1 MRVKEKTVEFM
12 IAFFNESFEH
22 KDNIYG
28 YMVSMEASGWR
39 NNLACTLFG
48 FKAIIALQVVSRRS
62 NQCGNGQCTSV
73 QSHHYNILP
82 FTIPIKCSLFM
93 GKYQGIAKCLKSKR
107 KDS

>member
-48 FKAIIALQVVSRRS
+48 FKAIIALQVVSRKYLQYSFTTCFVTFQRD
-62 NQCGNGQCTSV
+62 
-73 QSHHYNILP
+73 YILHVCFHKTP
-82 FTIPIKCSLFM
+82 CLIFTITHFFPS
-93 GKYQGIAKCLKSKR
+93 
-107 KDS
+107 